1 LGITVAGQLDHSIA
15 SLRLRETLHDQS
27 IRDPLTGLY
36 NRRFMVECLERK
48 ILRSGRNGQRLS
60 VLFVDLDH
68 FKRFNDTFGHEAGD
82 YVLGTMAN
90 VFQDFFRG
98 NDLICRYGGEEF
110 VILLPACASRDAGTR
125 ADGLRDQ
132 VRNTPRKH
140 GGKTLTALTLSIGV
154 AAFPDCGA
162 TASELLRV
170 ADDCLYKSKASGR
183 DATTVAQSIHAPGA
197 EHKAN

>member
-1 LGITVAGQLDHSIA
+1 VAGQLDHSIA